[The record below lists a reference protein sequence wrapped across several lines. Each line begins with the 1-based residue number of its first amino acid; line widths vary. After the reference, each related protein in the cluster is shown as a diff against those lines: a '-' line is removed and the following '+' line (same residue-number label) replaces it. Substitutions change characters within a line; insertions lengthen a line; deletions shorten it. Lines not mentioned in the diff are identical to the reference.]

1 MCMASPHS
9 AGRGCTFLLMLLV
22 VVLSAAAPAAA
33 APGRWS
39 VAFLSPGA
47 ARHRTSHPQPLY
59 AAKGGKKHK
68 TSRKRTGSADPE
80 DEDDG
85 SGGGGGDDGEAPR
98 VSSQIN
104 IPVRRQIAFV
114 KQMKKLMKQEDR
126 PNAPV
131 GKKARKKK
139 DPTQRPVVPADYAS
153 FDPSMCTNYL
163 LVDGYNVIKYVHT
176 WCGRPRR
183 SDQKCILSC
192 PLPLMYPPTAV
203 PGPR

>member
-1 MCMASPHS
+1 MRMASPHRP
-9 AGRGCTFLLMLLV
+9 GRGCTFLLLLLMLLV
-22 VVLSAAAPAAA
+22 CLSAATPAAAA

-47 ARHRTSHPQPLY
+47 ARHRISHPQPLY

-68 TSRKRTGSADPE
+68 TSRKRTGSADQE

-85 SGGGGGDDGEAPR
+85 GDYGVAPR

-126 PNAPV
+126 PSAPV

-176 WCGRPRR
+176 WSGWQQASP
-183 SDQKCILSC
+183 
-192 PLPLMYPPTAV
+192 
-203 PGPR
+203 